1 MLWQKSVREG
11 ALFVTNGG
19 DDVLRLL
26 RHLVQEQVDHT
37 QTPLPEMVFCKLEN
51 LTIFYIPDVNSF
63 LRAQLVGD
71 V

>member
-37 QTPLPEMVFCKLEN
+37 QTPLPEMVFCKLEKK
-51 LTIFYIPDVNSF
+51 LDRLLPDVNSF
-63 LRAQLVGD
+63 LGAQLVGD

>member
-1 MLWQKSVREG
+1 MLWQESVRKS
-11 ALFVTNGG
+11 ALLIADGG

-37 QTPLPEMVFCKLEN
+37 QASLPEMAFESWKGGHIL
-51 LTIFYIPDVNSF
+51 PDVNSF